1 MMQADD
7 LESAR
12 LLLNALFDAPRFQVL
27 EEVLLDPVHGVL
39 LVGRALL
46 SPALDAETKASFAQA
61 VSELLQANDLLQ
73 VRAYQRL
80 ADELS
85 SLPFHGTQLP
95 LVGLQRPPPGLMY
108 PVAASLQPQI

>member
-1 MMQADD
+1 MQRRK
-7 LESAR
+7 L
-12 LLLNALFDAPRFQVL
+12 AL
-27 EEVLLDPVHGVL
+27 
-39 LVGRALL
+39 
-46 SPALDAETKASFAQA
+46 QA